1 MRRVPTSA
9 FLLPDAGFS
18 GGLAARLKHALYW
31 SRQEQELASLVAG
44 NLQAVGAT
52 IYKKYR
58 MIREFAR
65 NSSDIIEHLIDQL
78 QPRDYDRQIE
88 EEFVELCQQILAE

>member
-1 MRRVPTSA
+1 MKRVPTST

-18 GGLAARLKHALYW
+18 GGLAARLKYALYW

-52 IYKKYR
+52 MYKKYR
-58 MIREFAR
+58 MIGESAR
-65 NSSDIIEHLIDQL
+65 NSSDMIEWLIDQL
-78 QPRDYDRQIE
+78 QPRNYDRQIE
-88 EEFVELCQQILAE
+88 EGFVELCQQILAE